1 LILSSALVI
10 GCGYLGE
17 SLLRALSEQGW
28 QAVGLTLSDDSAAK
42 LRSSGL
48 NVLACDVREPDF
60 AENLQVKAFSLVVHC
75 ASSGRGGTDSYQ
87 TLFLGGT
94 RNLFAALEA
103 GHVLFVSSTSVYA
116 QADGSLVNEISP
128 AEPERMTGKI
138 LRSTEDLVLGQGG
151 TVARL
156 AGLYGPG
163 RCLPLARL
171 LAGDAIIEGEGER
184 IMNSIYRDDALSG
197 LLLLANLKPG
207 GIFNVVD
214 NRPSSQLEWFRWV
227 AKRLRRPIPPFGPRD
242 LMRKRAW
249 TNKRVSNAKLSQ
261 LGWKPGFPSFREGV
275 ERILEELGEGVGT
288 VES

>member
-1 LILSSALVI
+1 V
-10 GCGYLGE
+10 GE
-17 SLLRALSEQGW
+17 SLLRALSGQGW
-28 QAVGLTLSDDSAAK
+28 QTIGLTLSDDSAAK
-42 LRSSGL
+42 LSSNGL
-48 NVLACDVREPDF
+48 NVLVCDIREPNF
-60 AENLQVKAFSLVVHC
+60 AKNLKTKSFSLIVHC

-87 TLFLGGT
+87 ALFLDGT

-116 QADGSLVNEISP
+116 QADGSLVSEISP

-138 LRSTEDLVLGQGG
+138 LRRTEDLVLNQGG

-171 LAGDAIIEGEGER
+171 LTGAAIIEGEGER
-184 IMNSIYRDDALSG
+184 IMNSIYRDDAVSG
-197 LLLLANLKPG
+197 LLLLANRKPG

-214 NRPSSQLEWFRWV
+214 NCPSSQLEWFRWV
-227 AKRLRRPIPPFGPRD
+227 AQRVGRPIPPFGARD

-249 TNKRVSNAKLSQ
+249 TNKRVSNAKLRE
-261 LGWKPGFPSFREGV
+261 LGWKPVFPSFREGV
-275 ERILEELGEGVGT
+275 EKILQQEGGQG
-288 VES
+288 SLKG